1 MVDDA
6 STDDTV
12 AVVEACTDPR
22 LRVVRHEQNRGVC
35 PARGSG
41 TRAARGRWIVFLD
54 SDWSLEPGR
63 LRCLAGMAAEAP
75 PDVGIVGGF
84 VRMDTGVLSPRA
96 APPETPFGFVEYLHW
111 LDTGQAGDW
120 LSCWRREVFDQFSW
134 PEDRRWELGFSVRVS
149 VPWKRWITRQVLA
162 VQSTQCA
169 NRLTQDRSSAADRRK
184 MSVAPALA
192 RDIDET
198 LQRFGPEFARP
209 RTALAEGLPGDRGR
223 LVLHRR
229 IPVERDPVCLPG
241 LVSPSMARIPGRSH
255 HVRLDRPAVPAGGAP
270 DGMGAIALPAADP
283 LVTAAARRTRRVG
296 GSGGCIRK
304 PSWERKV
311 TGVVFV
317 EHRGN
322 GKTDGGVR
330 TREAR

>member
-1 MVDDA
+1 METHISDPGGRRPAPDPSPRLSVVIPVWNRAGSIRPCIDSCLTQDFEDFEVIVVDDA

-54 SDWSLEPGR
+54 SDWSLEPGA

-162 VQSTQCA
+162 VQSTQCT
-169 NRLTQDRSSAADRRK
+169 NRLTQDRSSAADQRK

-198 LQRFGPEFARP
+198 LQRFGPEFAP
-209 RTALAEGLPGDRGR
+209 THRT
-223 LVLHRR
+223 
-229 IPVERDPVCLPG
+229 C
-241 LVSPSMARIPGRSH
+241 
-255 HVRLDRPAVPAGGAP
+255 
-270 DGMGAIALPAADP
+270 
-283 LVTAAARRTRRVG
+283 
-296 GSGGCIRK
+296 
-304 PSWERKV
+304 
-311 TGVVFV
+311 
-317 EHRGN
+317 
-322 GKTDGGVR
+322 
-330 TREAR
+330 